1 MSATRLFAVVLVVL
15 ALWMPSDR
23 ARAATGPALS
33 SGDDLL
39 PLLTRD
45 RQTLSLEYR
54 RLLQGLERSRV
65 PSVESAEHAAIRH
78 QLASGGV
85 LAEEATAVV
94 ALLRSGVDV
103 PSFANKGD
111 LVWVVRISHIVWG
124 VTQELWISSTT
135 SDIRA
140 MLPGRGGSSADGPA
154 PFRYC
159 YSLFEVP
166 AGRSGCSDCY
176 IPILV
181 TRELLDRKEQL
192 ETVVIVT
199 YERDSV
205 WTFADQPVKLER
217 GAVQAGERKVRFEGK
232 VYRYQRVPNEEV
244 IRLLEHP
251 FGTLPIHRP
260 ALPIDPKT
268 ERLRKVLLRDLSA
281 GSKAP

>member
-1 MSATRLFAVVLVVL
+1 MLATHLLAVVLVIL
-15 ALWMPSDR
+15 ALWAPADR
-23 ARAATGPALS
+23 ARGATGPALP

-39 PLLTRD
+39 PLLSRD
-45 RQTLSLEYR
+45 RQALSLEYQ
-54 RLLQGLERSRV
+54 RLLQGLASSRV
-65 PSVESAEHAAIRH
+65 PTVERAEHAAIRYK
-78 QLASGGV
+78 LASGGV

-94 ALLRSGVDV
+94 ALLRIGVDV

-111 LVWVVRISHIVWG
+111 LVWVVRVSHMVWG

-135 SDIRA
+135 SEVRA
-140 MLPGRGGSSADGPA
+140 MLPVRGGSSADGSG

-159 YSLFEVP
+159 YSLFELP
-166 AGRSGCSDCY
+166 AGRTGCSDCY
-176 IPILV
+176 IPLLV
-181 TRELLDRKEQL
+181 TREPLDGRGPL
-192 ETVVIVT
+192 EAVVIVT

-205 WTFADQPVKLER
+205 WRFGDKPVKLEP

-260 ALPIDPKT
+260 ARPIDPKA

-281 GSKAP
+281 GPKAP

>member
-1 MSATRLFAVVLVVL
+1 MLATHLLAVVLVIL
-15 ALWMPSDR
+15 ALWAPADR
-23 ARAATGPALS
+23 ARAATGPALP

-39 PLLTRD
+39 PLLNRD
-45 RQTLSLEYR
+45 RQALSLEYQ

-65 PSVESAEHAAIRH
+65 PTVERAEDAAIRH

-94 ALLRSGVDV
+94 ALLRIGIDV

-111 LVWVVRISHIVWG
+111 LVWVILISHTAWG

-135 SDIRA
+135 GEIRA
-140 MLPGRGGSSADGPA
+140 MLPGRGGSRGAGPA
-154 PFRYC
+154 PFRYG

-166 AGRSGCSDCY
+166 AGRTGCSDCY

-181 TRELLDRKEQL
+181 TREPLGGSEPL
-192 ETVVIVT
+192 EAVVIVT

-205 WTFADQPVKLER
+205 WRLGDQPVTLER
-217 GAVQAGERKVRFEGK
+217 GAVQAGKRKVRFEGK
-232 VYRYQRVPNEEV
+232 VYRYQRVPNEEMV
-244 IRLLEHP
+244 RLLEHP

-260 ALPIDPKT
+260 ALPIDPKA

-281 GSKAP
+281 GPTAP

>member
-1 MSATRLFAVVLVVL
+1 MFVTRLFAIVLVVL

-23 ARAATGPALS
+23 ARAATGPALP

-65 PSVESAEHAAIRH
+65 PSVESAEHAAIRYK
-78 QLASGGV
+78 LASGGL

-94 ALLRSGVDV
+94 ALLRIGIDV

-111 LVWVVRISHIVWG
+111 LVWVVRISHIAWG
-124 VTQELWISSTT
+124 V
-135 SDIRA
+135 
-140 MLPGRGGSSADGPA
+140 
-154 PFRYC
+154 
-159 YSLFEVP
+159 VP
-166 AGRSGCSDCY
+166 AGRTGCSDCY
-176 IPILV
+176 IPVLV
-181 TRELLDRKEQL
+181 TREPLDRSEQL
-192 ETVVIVT
+192 EAVVIVT

-232 VYRYQRVPNEEV
+232 VYRYQRVPNDEV

-260 ALPIDPKT
+260 ALPIDPKA

-281 GSKAP
+281 GARAP